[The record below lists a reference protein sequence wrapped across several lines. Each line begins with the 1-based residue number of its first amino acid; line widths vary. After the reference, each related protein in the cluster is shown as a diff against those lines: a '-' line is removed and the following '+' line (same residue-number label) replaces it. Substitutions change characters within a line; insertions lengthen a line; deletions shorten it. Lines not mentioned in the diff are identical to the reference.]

1 MELRLFKME
10 QTKDFFI
17 GIGVALMTFFAP
29 AFPIVLAVGMAIAAD
44 TFWGIK
50 ASIKKG
56 VPYSSKIL
64 RVRLI
69 DKLIKY
75 QLSVI
80 SFFIIDRFLLN
91 EVIIHYYPGIE
102 FALTKLLAIGLCVVE
117 LSSINESSKMLYKK
131 SFFDSARDFI
141 RKSLVYKK
149 EIDEF
154 NK

>member
-1 MELRLFKME
+1 MKE
-10 QTKDFFI
+10 FFI
-17 GIGVALMTFFAP
+17 GIGVAILTFFSP
-29 AFPIVLAVGMAIAAD
+29 AFPIVLAVGIAIAAD
-44 TFWGIK
+44 TYWGIK
-50 ASIKKG
+50 ASAKKG

-80 SFFIIDRFLLN
+80 SFFVIDRFLLN
-91 EVIIHYYPGIE
+91 EVILHYYPGIE

-117 LSSINESSKMLYKK
+117 LSSINESSKVLYKK
-131 SFFDSARDFI
+131 SFLETVHGFL

-154 NK
+154 KD